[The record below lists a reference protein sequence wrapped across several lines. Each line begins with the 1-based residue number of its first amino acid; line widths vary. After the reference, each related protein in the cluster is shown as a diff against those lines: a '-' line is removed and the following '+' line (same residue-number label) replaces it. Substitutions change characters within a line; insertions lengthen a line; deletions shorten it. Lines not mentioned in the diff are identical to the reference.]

1 MSEIEPPPD
10 GLTDLF
16 AAEKAAPV
24 LDTSVHSVMRARLA
38 AVVGKTPLGHAVVG
52 GVLGGAGKALA
63 IIAITVAAGAGTVV
77 AVRHGRTTE
86 TAKPAVSLRTTAPVA
101 STPPP
106 TPEPAAASEI
116 ASAVPSATMPSH
128 ARVAIKAPEPSEPDL
143 LARAWTVLSAGEPEE
158 ALKIAEQDAQL
169 HPDGVLGEE
178 RDAVQISAL
187 MKLHRMD
194 EARSAAS
201 RFIRAY
207 PTSVHRA
214 LVERALQPEQE
225 SP

>member
-10 GLTDLF
+10 GLTGLF

-86 TAKPAVSLRTTAPVA
+86 TAKPAVPLRTSAPVP

-116 ASAVPSATMPSH
+116 ASTVPSATMPSH
-128 ARVAIKAPEPSEPDL
+128 ARIKGPEPSEPDL
-143 LARAWTVLSAGEPEE
+143 LARAWTALSAGEPEE

-187 MKLHRMD
+187 VKLHRMD

-201 RFIRAY
+201 RFIRDY
-207 PTSVHRA
+207 PTSVHRD
-214 LVERALQPEQE
+214 LVERALQPERE

>member
-16 AAEKAAPV
+16 AAEKAARVVDP
-24 LDTSVHSVMRARLA
+24 SAHSVMRARLA

-77 AVRHGRTTE
+77 AVRHGRTTQ

-101 STPPP
+101 TTPPP
-106 TPEPAAASEI
+106 TPPVAVSEI
-116 ASAVPSATMPSH
+116 APVVSSASH

-158 ALKIAEQDAQL
+158 ALRLADQDAQL
-169 HPDGVLGEE
+169 HPDGVLVEE

-187 MKLHRMD
+187 VKLHRMD

-207 PTSVHRA
+207 PTSVHRD